1 MLVKFFRKDT
11 IQVYAVF
18 VLVSIAIWVKSLMGI
33 GEWEPL
39 RTLEYGT
46 PLELLVNRFGIAS
59 PMLSSALAF
68 AVGIVVIAMMQRL
81 NNRYIFMPQR
91 SVIPILL
98 FVIIAFSFISLQ
110 HLTSALVAMPL
121 LILSLNSI
129 FASYRK
135 DYAEGEFF
143 LATFF
148 IGLASIV
155 YLPSMVFILMVIFS
169 ILVMRPFSW
178 REWVAMLGGLIVPL
192 LFIVTYYIFFDDN
205 ALDHLRTF
213 DPTKV
218 IAAIPKKM
226 NSFFGYGFLAV
237 LTVAAIYATFFILS
251 WVGTQKVRTNKIFLV
266 FYSMIFIGT
275 AAYFVVPTVS
285 KEIMLI
291 VSLPLSYILGV
302 FLTFTRRTFVADA
315 ILMTIFLLTV
325 LLQIFVE

>member
-1 MLVKFFRKDT
+1 
-11 IQVYAVF
+11 
-18 VLVSIAIWVKSLMGI
+18 MGI
-33 GEWEPL
+33 GELESHQ
-39 RTLEYGT
+39 TLVYGT
-46 PLELLVNRFGIAS
+46 PVELLINRFGIAY
-59 PMLSSALAF
+59 PILSSALAF
-68 AVGIVVIAMMQRL
+68 IIAIIVISMMQRL
-81 NNRYIFMPQR
+81 NNRYIFVPQR
-91 SVIPILL
+91 SIIPILL
-98 FVIIAFSFISLQ
+98 FVIISFSFISLQ
-110 HLTSALVAMPL
+110 HLTSALVSMPL

-143 LATFF
+143 LASFF

-155 YLPSMVFILMVIFS
+155 YLPSMIFILMVIFS

-178 REWVAMLGGLIVPL
+178 REWVAMLAGLLVPL
-192 LFIVTYYIFFDDN
+192 LFLVTYYVFFDDN
-205 ALDHLRTF
+205 ALELLRTF
-213 DPTKV
+213 NPAKI

-275 AAYFVVPTVS
+275 AAYFVIPTVS
-285 KEIMLI
+285 KEIMLV

-315 ILMTIFLLTV
+315 ILMTILLLSV
-325 LLQIFVE
+325 LLQLFVE